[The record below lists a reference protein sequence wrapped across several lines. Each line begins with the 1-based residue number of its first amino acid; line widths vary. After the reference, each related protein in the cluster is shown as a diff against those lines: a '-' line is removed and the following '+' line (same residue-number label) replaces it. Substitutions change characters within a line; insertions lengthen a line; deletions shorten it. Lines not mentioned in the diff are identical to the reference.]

1 MELCSVF
8 LPTILLLLLSVLYS
22 AILFFKRS
30 APPKATESLVL
41 KSYPVIGN
49 LPHFIKNGRRLLEW
63 TTDLIAS
70 SPTGTVTVAPIVF
83 TANPTNVEHV
93 ARTNFQNYPKGGE
106 ILSTFHDF
114 LGRGIFNSNGE
125 EWLLQ
130 RKAAS
135 FEFNTKSL
143 RAFVLDKVRHETVDR
158 LIPLLKRAGRS
169 GEVLDLQDVLER
181 FAFDNICSLVFGE
194 DPKCLALESEDGER
208 FYHAFHEA
216 TELSIERA
224 KQPFSLIWKLSKWL
238 DLESERRLRESME
251 TVHGLVEKYVRS
263 RRKLSREGGG
273 SDFLSRFAADGAHSD
288 EFIRDILISFVLAG
302 RDTTP
307 TALTWFFWI
316 LSSKPEV
323 VEKIREEIRVIRSQR
338 RNYDSEV
345 LTLDELREM
354 GYLHAALSESMR
366 IYPPVP
372 LRPCESRREDEL
384 PDGTRVRKGWTVMYS
399 TYAMGRAEGIWGQD
413 CGEFRPERWM
423 EDGVFQPASPF
434 RYTVFHA
441 GPRMCLGKDMAYIQM
456 KAVAASI
463 LEGFEVEVVE
473 NRGKHHLSMTMRM
486 EGGLPVRI
494 KERNIS

>member
-1 MELCSVF
+1 MELCFLF
-8 LPTILLLLLSVLYS
+8 LPTILLLSLLYS
-22 AILFFKRS
+22 TILFFKRS
-30 APPKATESLVL
+30 APPRATELKVL
-41 KSYPVIGN
+41 KGYPVIGN

-63 TTDLIAS
+63 TTDLIAR
-70 SPTGTVTVAPIVF
+70 SPTGTVTVAPFVF
-83 TANPTNVEHV
+83 TADPANVEHV
-93 ARTNFQNYPKGGE
+93 VRTNFQNYPKGDD

-130 RKAAS
+130 RKTAS

-143 RAFVLDKVRHETVDR
+143 RAFVLDKVRHEAVHR

-194 DPKCLALESEDGER
+194 DPKCLSRESEEGEK

-216 TELSIERA
+216 TELTIERA
-224 KQPFSLIWKLSKWL
+224 KQPFSLIWKIGRWL
-238 DLESERRLRESME
+238 HLESERRLRESME
-251 TVHGLVEKYVRS
+251 TIHGLVEKYVRS
-263 RRKLSREGGG
+263 RRKRSREGGR
-273 SDFLSRFAADGAHSD
+273 SDFLSRFMADGAHSE

-323 VEKIREEIRVIRSQR
+323 AQKIREGIKSIRSR
-338 RNYDSEV
+338 HGNYDSEV
-345 LTLDELREM
+345 LTLEQLREM
-354 GYLHAALSESMR
+354 GYLHAAVSESLR
-366 IYPPVP
+366 LYPPVP
-372 LRPCESRREDEL
+372 LLPRESKGEDEL
-384 PDGTRVRKGWTVMYS
+384 PDGTRVGKGWTVMYS
-399 TYAMGRAEGIWGQD
+399 PYAMGRAEGIWGQD

-441 GPRMCLGKDMAYIQM
+441 GPRMCLGKEMAYIQM

-473 NRGKHHLSMTMRM
+473 KRGKHHLSMTMRM

-494 KERNIS
+494 KERNA